1 MKNFS
6 VFKLFLVLIMLAGL
20 GLFLSAIYDLE
31 FGDSS
36 NSSESTPLSYEQEQA
51 NKEKAMVGT
60 YVCPNEQAPF
70 QIEKVVLN
78 ADKTAVVYSAGSV
91 SYKGSWEDDSSID
104 LGIQVS
110 TVDYGMF
117 YIRGNMIYDSGSAA
131 KAKDE
136 SHGRHIQKQ

>member
-1 MKNFS
+1 
-6 VFKLFLVLIMLAGL
+6 
-20 GLFLSAIYDLE
+20 
-31 FGDSS
+31 
-36 NSSESTPLSYEQEQA
+36 
-51 NKEKAMVGT
+51 
-60 YVCPNEQAPF
+60 
-70 QIEKVVLN
+70 LN